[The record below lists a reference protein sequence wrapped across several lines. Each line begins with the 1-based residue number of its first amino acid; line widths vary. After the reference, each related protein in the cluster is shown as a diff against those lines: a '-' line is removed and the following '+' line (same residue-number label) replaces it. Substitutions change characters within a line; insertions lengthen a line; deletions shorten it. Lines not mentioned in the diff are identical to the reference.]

1 MPKRVAITG
10 LGAVT
15 PVGNDVESTWQALLA
30 GRSGIGPITTF
41 DASTFPVRI
50 AGMVKD
56 FDVADYVP
64 DKNARRH
71 LSRAAGFGVAATL
84 EALKD
89 AGIDSNTY
97 EPYEKGV
104 SLGGSVGRADLQE
117 LADMSWQIKST
128 DMHQLFRQDPAGV
141 VLRDQNAGAAQMAKA
156 GDLQGPMISV
166 STACS
171 AAAHALGEGFRWVQD
186 GQAKVMVAG
195 GYDSL
200 TTWMDVLGFSLLGAL
215 ATEFNDNPEKASRPF
230 DKERSGFVLGEGA
243 VVAVLEDWDSAQARG
258 ARIYAELM
266 GYGSSLN
273 AYRIT
278 DAPPDGGGQ
287 ILCMSMAL
295 NDSGISTDEIDYV
308 VAHGTG
314 TPGNDACE
322 TTALKGVFGQDAY
335 RLAISSPKSMTGH
348 LTCAAGSLNLLA
360 AVCAI
365 RDQVVSPTINYSVP
379 DPKLDLDYVP
389 NERRPMKVRA
399 ALVNAFAFGGT
410 NASLVVR
417 GVNGTAGG

>member
-1 MPKRVAITG
+1 MARRVAITG
-10 LGAVT
+10 MGAVT

-30 GRSGIGPITTF
+30 GRSGVGPITTF
-41 DASTFPVRI
+41 DAGTFPVRI
-50 AGMVKD
+50 GGMVKD
-56 FDVADYVP
+56 FDIESYVP
-64 DKNARRH
+64 DQQARRH
-71 LSRAAGFGVAATL
+71 LSRAAGFGVAAITQ
-84 EALKD
+84 ALKD
-89 AGIDSNTY
+89 AGITPDTY
-97 EPYEKGV
+97 QPHEKGV
-104 SLGGSVGRADLQE
+104 SLGGSVGRPEVEEMADILY
-117 LADMSWQIKST
+117 QIKSS
-128 DMHQLFRQDPAGV
+128 DMHDLYRQAPASV
-141 VLRDQNAGAAQMAKA
+141 VLRDQNVGAAQMAMV
-156 GDLQGPMISV
+156 GDCQGPMISV

-171 AAAHALGEGFRWVQD
+171 AAAHALGEAYRWIQD

-195 GYDSL
+195 GYDAL
-200 TTWMDVLGFSLLGAL
+200 TTWLDVLGFALLGAL
-215 ATEFNDNPEKASRPF
+215 ATEFNDNPQKASRPF

-243 VVAVLEDWDSAQARG
+243 VVAILEDWDSAQARG
-258 ARIYAELM
+258 ARIYAELV

-278 DAPPDGGGQ
+278 DAPPDGAGQ
-287 ILCMSMAL
+287 ILAMSNAL
-295 NDSGISTDEIDYV
+295 KESGLGTSEVDYV

-365 RDQVVSPTINYSVP
+365 RDQVASPTINYEIP
-379 DPKLDLDYVP
+379 DPKLDLDYIP
-389 NERRPMKVRA
+389 NERRPMRIRA
-399 ALVNAFAFGGT
+399 AMINAFAFGGT

-417 GVNGTAGG
+417 QVDGAAGV

>member
-1 MPKRVAITG
+1 VQKRVAITG

-15 PVGNDVESTWQALLA
+15 PVGNDVKSTWQSLVD

-50 AGMVKD
+50 AGMVRD
-56 FDVADYVP
+56 FNVEKYVP
-64 DKNARRH
+64 DRNVRRH

-84 EALKD
+84 EALND
-89 AGIDSNTY
+89 AGIGVDTY
-97 EPYEKGV
+97 EPWEKGV

-128 DMHQLFRQDPAGV
+128 DMHELFRQDPAGV
-141 VLRDQNAGAAQMAKA
+141 VLRDQNAGAALMAKA
-156 GDLQGPMISV
+156 GNCQGPMISV

-258 ARIYAELM
+258 ARIYAELV

-278 DAPPDGGGQ
+278 DAPPDGAGQ
-287 ILCMSMAL
+287 ILCMSMAIK
-295 NDSGISTDEIDYV
+295 DSGVSTDEIDYV

-322 TTALKGVFGQDAY
+322 TTAIKGVFGQDAY

-365 RDQVVSPTINYSVP
+365 QDQVVPPTINYSVP
-379 DPKLDLDYVP
+379 DPHLDLDYVP
-389 NERRPMKVRA
+389 NKKRSMRVRA

-417 GVNGTAGG
+417 EVNGK

>member
-10 LGAVT
+10 IGAVT
-15 PVGNDVESTWQALLA
+15 PVGNDAESTWQSLLA

-56 FDVADYVP
+56 FDVDAYVP
-64 DKNARRH
+64 DRNTRRH

-84 EALKD
+84 EAVRD
-89 AGIDSNTY
+89 AGIGTNTY
-97 EPYEKGV
+97 APHEKGV

-117 LADMSWQIKST
+117 LADMSYQIKST
-128 DMHQLFRQDPAGV
+128 DMHELFRQDPAGV
-141 VLRDQNAGAAQMAKA
+141 VLRDQNAGAAQMAKVA
-156 GDLQGPMISV
+156 DAQGPIISV

-186 GQAKVMVAG
+186 GQAKVMIAG

-295 NDSGISTDEIDYV
+295 DDSGLSTDDIDYV

-314 TPGNDACE
+314 TPGNDLCE

-360 AVCAI
+360 AVYAI
-365 RDQVVSPTINYSVP
+365 RDQMVSPTINYNVP
-379 DPKLDLDYVP
+379 DPKLDLDYVA
-389 NERRPMKVRA
+389 NEKRPMRVRA

-417 GVNGTAGG
+417 AANGAAGG